1 MKKSKHNKQ
10 VKKKRKKWGFLAE
23 KLRYQLRS
31 RKRVTVIITRNAT
44 WRIKEESL
52 EENAKASIT
61 AREKPSNTNA
71 ILSVFHV
78 GPWNPIQQSI
88 INQYLP
94 GSVCVCEREKE
105 REIVQTLTPGARA
118 PRNTACAEDMPSP
131 SDFLFSICVIERSGG
146 WNCRFPKL
154 RERERVVK
162 KKKKREI
169 GCLMDHLVQLSDPIR
184 GPKKI
189 INKKFYWYVSV
200 YSIH

>member
-1 MKKSKHNKQ
+1 MRHEESRKSHL
-10 VKKKRKKWGFLAE
+10 KRMLRPASQQGKNPATKTLFLA
-23 KLRYQLRS
+23 YSMWDPGTQF
-31 RKRVTVIITRNAT
+31 N
-44 WRIKEESL
+44 
-52 EENAKASIT
+52 KAS
-61 AREKPSNTNA
+61 
-71 ILSVFHV
+71 
-78 GPWNPIQQSI
+78 SI
-88 INQYLP
+88 STCLVAC
-94 GSVCVCEREKE
+94 VCVREKE

-162 KKKKREI
+162 KKEKEREI

-189 INKKFYWYVSV
+189 INK
-200 YSIH
+200 